1 MAIAHER
8 VVVAATATVLADAA
22 RDRDGYTV
30 SVQNPTGSG
39 ATVFIGGTGVT
50 TTSYGYSL
58 AAGSEVAV
66 ELLKGEALY
75 GVVASGTL
83 TVNVLRIGV

>member
-8 VVVAATATVLADAA
+8 VVVAATATKVADAE
-22 RDRDGYTV
+22 RDRDGFTV
-30 SVQNPTGSG
+30 NVQNPAGG
-39 ATVFIGGTGVT
+39 ATVFLGGSDVT
-50 TTSYGYSL
+50 TSDYGYSL
-58 AAGSEVAV
+58 AAGGEVAV

-75 GVVASGTL
+75 GVVASGTT